1 MLRSIHIRNF
11 VLIESLDLELCPGFS
26 VMTGQTGAG
35 KSILLD
41 ALNLIMGQRSDI
53 KVIRQGASKCSVECS
68 FQSEGYGLDALFKE
82 NDLDYDPQETLLRR
96 EISQTGKSRAFI
108 NDTPVTLAQMKE
120 IASRL
125 IDIHS
130 QHQNLVLGTEQFQ
143 MGVVDTLAAN
153 DRQFSAY
160 RDSYFRYNE
169 LQQQLK
175 ELREQATSTMA
186 DQEYLTFQLEGLDSA
201 RLKDGEQ
208 EELESELDVL
218 SHAEEI
224 KGSLYQAENC
234 LESEEGGALGLLR
247 SALSS
252 LKQASRNSRDAAQLV
267 PRIESSIIELKDIL
281 SETAA
286 IEEQTNFDP
295 ARLEAVSAR
304 LDLIYSL
311 EKKHRKDSIAELI
324 AMTNEIRAKL
334 DRMDS
339 YDEDIRRLEKECVS
353 QLADAQLKA
362 NALTATRK
370 KASEVIEKE
379 ISAMLVPLGIPNVR
393 FTIEI
398 EPRQQLDR
406 TGADCIRFM
415 FSANR
420 TSPMQDI
427 AQVASGGEIARVM
440 LSVKSLI
447 AGATAMPTIIFDEID
462 TGVSGAV
469 AEQMALLMRRMC
481 ADQRQ
486 VIAITHL
493 PQIAAQGGNHYRVV
507 KEDDESG
514 TRTDIQHI
522 DGEERVMEIAQ
533 MMSGS
538 ELTKAAI
545 ENARTLLKD

>member
-11 VLIESLDLELCPGFS
+11 VLIESLDLDLNSGFS

-35 KSILLD
+35 KSIVLD
-41 ALNLIMGQRSDI
+41 ALNLIMGQRADL
-53 KVIRQGASKCSVECS
+53 KVIRQGAGKCSVECC
-68 FQSEGYGLDALFKE
+68 FQSAGYGLEEIFKE
-82 NDLDYDPQETLLRR
+82 NDLDYDPEETLLRR
-96 EISQTGKSRAFI
+96 EISLSGKSRAFV

-120 IASRL
+120 IAARL

-143 MGVVDTLAAN
+143 MAVVDTMAGN
-153 DRQFSAY
+153 SKQSEAY
-160 RDSYFRYNE
+160 RKSFAQYNE
-169 LQQQLK
+169 IQRQLK
-175 ELREQATSTMA
+175 ELREMAASTVA
-186 DQEYLTFQLEGLDSA
+186 DQEYLSFQLEGLDAA
-201 RLKDGEQ
+201 RLKEGEQ
-208 EELESELDVL
+208 EELEEELDVL

-224 KGSLYQAENC
+224 KSSLFQAENY
-234 LESEEGGALGLLR
+234 LESDEGGALELLR
-247 SALSS
+247 NSLSS
-252 LKQASRNSRDAAQLV
+252 LKQAAKNSKDSSVLV
-267 PRIESSIIELKDIL
+267 PRLESSIIELKDIL
-281 SETAA
+281 SEIAS

-295 ARLEAVSAR
+295 DRLESVSSR
-304 LDLIYSL
+304 LDMIYGL
-311 EKKHRKDSIAELI
+311 EKKHRKDSITELI
-324 AMTNEIRAKL
+324 AMANEIRAKL
-334 DRMDS
+334 DRIDS
-339 YDEDIRRLEKECVS
+339 YEDDIRRLEKECVS

-362 NALTATRK
+362 KTLTATRQ
-370 KASEVIEKE
+370 KAAQVVEKE

-393 FTIEI
+393 FNIEI
-398 EPRQQLDR
+398 DARQQLDIS
-406 TGADCIRFM
+406 GADSIRFM

-420 TSPMQDI
+420 TTAMQEI
-427 AQVASGGEIARVM
+427 GQVASGGEIARVM

-493 PQIAAQGGNHYRVV
+493 PQIAAMGHNHYRVV
-507 KEDDESG
+507 KDDSADG

-522 DGEERVMEIAQ
+522 EGEDRVIEIAQ